1 MGMGNLHIDVTSVLK
16 RSQGGQKLKKSIAA
30 LALAGTIA
38 LTGTAPAFAANY
50 PAPPA
55 NSAVSDGVVGPGEA
69 FTFSARGFFAGE
81 PLIIR
86 VNPGAAPA
94 ATGASIAGA
103 GASRAVP
110 GKISVYF
117 AATQEFNAT
126 ADASGAVSLPLTINE
141 PGTYTITATG
151 VESGVTSAPVTVT
164 VAGAPTGVGNG
175 TGNDTGAGLS
185 NTGGNGVGLAN
196 TGADSS
202 LVLWSLVGGGALVAG
217 AASVVVVRRRANAEA
232 SA

>member
-1 MGMGNLHIDVTSVLK
+1 M
-16 RSQGGQKLKKSIAA
+16 KKSIAA

-86 VNPGAAPA
+86 VTPGAAPA
-94 ATGASIAGA
+94 STGASIAGA

-110 GKISVYF
+110 SKISVF
-117 AATQEFNAT
+117 AAAQELNAA
-126 ADASGAVSLPLTINE
+126 ADASGAVSLALTITD
-141 PGTYTITATG
+141 PGTYTVTATG

-164 VAGAPTGVGNG
+164 VAGAATDLGSG
-175 TGNDTGAGLS
+175 TGTGAGLS
-185 NTGGNGVGLAN
+185 NTSGNGAGLAN

-202 LVLWSLVGGGALVAG
+202 LVLWSLVGGGALAAG

>member
-1 MGMGNLHIDVTSVLK
+1 M
-16 RSQGGQKLKKSIAA
+16 KKSIAA

-38 LTGTAPAFAANY
+38 LTGTAPAVAANY

-69 FTFSARGFFAGE
+69 FTFSARGFHAGE

-86 VNPGAAPA
+86 VTPGARPA
-94 ATGASIAGA
+94 STGASIAG
-103 GASRAVP
+103 GASRSVP
-110 GKISVYF
+110 SKISVLL
-117 AATQEFNAT
+117 AAQELRAT
-126 ADASGAVSLPLTINE
+126 ADAAGAVALPLTISE

-151 VESGVTSAPVTVT
+151 VNSGITSDPVTIT
-164 VAGAPTGVGNG
+164 VAGAAG
-175 TGNDTGAGLS
+175 TDLS
-185 NTGGNGVGLAN
+185 NTGGNTGAGLANTGANLAN

-202 LVLWSLVGGGALVAG
+202 LILWSLVGGGALVAG

>member
-1 MGMGNLHIDVTSVLK
+1 M
-16 RSQGGQKLKKSIAA
+16 KKSIAA

-38 LTGTAPAFAANY
+38 LTGTAPAVAANY

-86 VNPGAAPA
+86 VTPGARPA
-94 ATGASIAGA
+94 STGASIAG
-103 GASRAVP
+103 GASRSVP
-110 GKISVYF
+110 SKISVLL
-117 AATQEFNAT
+117 AAQEINAT
-126 ADASGAVSLPLTINE
+126 ADASGAVALPLTISE

-151 VESGVTSAPVTVT
+151 VNSGVTSAPVTIT
-164 VAGAPTGVGNG
+164 VAGAAAADLPNAGG
-175 TGNDTGAGLS
+175 TGA
-185 NTGGNGVGLAN
+185 GLAN

-202 LVLWSLVGGGALVAG
+202 LILWSLVGGGALVAG